1 LFISRGFVLESFRP
15 AWGLASNHAQT
26 VAGAF
31 LRHTDGIAF
40 RRVRLTTPD
49 GDFLDLDFAE
59 QPAMAW
65 PPATR
70 EAPSADHTPWVLLL
84 HGLEGSARRG
94 YACEMYRQLGRLG
107 IRAVGLNYRS
117 CSGEMNRTARLYHA
131 GATED
136 VAFVRQWLAE
146 RYPQAAR
153 GMVGFSLGANLLLKY
168 LGEQGES
175 LPAQLQ
181 AAVAVSPP
189 FDLARNARVVEGG
202 LAYYYARRLLRPLQV
217 KAQAKAALLDG
228 AIDLARVAAAQ
239 TVREFDEAF
248 TAPLYGFRDAADY
261 YARCSCGPYLGAI
274 SAPTLLIR
282 ALDDPLFDPDDVPQ
296 AAIAANPHL
305 YAGLTRRGGHV
316 GFVAQAA
323 SARPGRYSWWAERQ
337 AARFLADQLKR
348 ET

>member
-1 LFISRGFVLESFRP
+1 
-15 AWGLASNHAQT
+15 

-49 GDFLDLDFAE
+49 GDFLDLDFAG

-70 EAPSADHTPWVLLL
+70 EAPSADRTPWVLLL

-136 VAFVRQWLAE
+136 VAFVFRWLAE
-146 RYPQAAR
+146 RYPQASR
-153 GMVGFSLGANLLLKY
+153 GMVGFSLGANMLLKY
-168 LGEQGES
+168 LGEQGNS
-175 LPAQLQ
+175 SPGPTQPAVQ

-189 FDLARNARVVEGG
+189 FDLARNARVVESG
-202 LAYYYARRLLRPLQV
+202 LAYYYARRLLRPLQS
-217 KAQAKAALLDG
+217 KAQAKAALLAG
-228 AIDLARVAAAQ
+228 AIDLAQVAAAQ
-239 TVREFDEAF
+239 TVQEFDEAF

-274 SAPTLLIR
+274 GAPTLLIR
-282 ALDDPLFDPDDVPQ
+282 ALDDPLFDPADVPQ

-316 GFVAQAA
+316 GFVEQAG
-323 SARPGRYSWWAERQ
+323 SARPGRYGWWAERQ
-337 AARFLADQLKR
+337 AARFLATYLKR